1 MYLYGEK
8 NMKHKTLRLKPLD
21 GMTTVTIAEKM
32 NMTPQGVLRILNSAL
47 QKILR
52 GLIRAGYSKQQL
64 LEHIRR
70 CENSSNISCTFYVN
84 SIYLRNR
91 H

>member
-1 MYLYGEK
+1 
-8 NMKHKTLRLKPLD
+8 MKHKTLRLKPLD
-21 GMTTVTIAEKM
+21 GQTTVTIAEQM

-64 LEHIRR
+64 ME
-70 CENSSNISCTFYVN
+70 YV
-84 SIYLRNR
+84 SEM
-91 H
+91 